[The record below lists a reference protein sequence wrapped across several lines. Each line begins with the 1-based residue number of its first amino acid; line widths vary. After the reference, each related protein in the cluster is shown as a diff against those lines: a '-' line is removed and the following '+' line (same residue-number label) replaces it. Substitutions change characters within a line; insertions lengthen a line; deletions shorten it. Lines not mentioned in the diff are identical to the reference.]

1 MRFSCHLSLA
11 ASLLALVPLVLA
23 APAASKPGVN
33 AARQLQEEY
42 IYKNIKPSSL
52 NAKQKEH
59 FQILKRTNEVLLKGK
74 YDTQKVYDLNFRPI
88 VEDMAAI
95 QNGLQQQAVA
105 LRDKADALRNANK
118 GKLADQCDACADVYD
133 DMAAICVEAQKVFPT
148 HDMSTMNDLVRR
160 YTKAEGQLLL
170 CGVKKL
176 PPRNWL
182 TGQEYRIL
190 CRKIKMSKQD

>member
-1 MRFSCHLSLA
+1 MRFSCRLLLA
-11 ASLLALVPLVLA
+11 SFLALVPLVLA
-23 APAASKPGVN
+23 APATSKPGAN
-33 AARQLQEEY
+33 AAKQLQEEY

-52 NAKQKEH
+52 NAKQKEY
-59 FQILKRTNEVLLKGK
+59 FQILKRTNEVLVKGK
-74 YDTQKVYDLNFRPI
+74 YDTQKVYDLNFHPVI
-88 VEDMAAI
+88 KDMAAI

-118 GKLADQCDACADVYD
+118 GKLADQCDACADVYEE
-133 DMAAICVEAQKVFPT
+133 MVAICVEAQKVFPT
-148 HDMSTMNDLVRR
+148 NNMSKMNDLVRR
-160 YTKAEGQLLL
+160 YSQAEGQLLL

>member
-1 MRFSCHLSLA
+1 MRFFHRLLL
-11 ASLLALVPLVLA
+11 ASLLVLPPIVLA
-23 APAASKPGVN
+23 APVTSKPG
-33 AARQLQEEY
+33 ASTARQLQEEY

-52 NAKQKEH
+52 NTKQKTY
-59 FQILKRTNEVLLKGK
+59 FQILKRTEEVISKGK
-74 YDTQKVYDLNFRPI
+74 YETQKVYDLNFRPI

-118 GKLADQCDACADVYD
+118 GKLADQCDACADVYEE
-133 DMAAICVEAQKVFPT
+133 MAAICAEAQKIFPT
-148 HDMSTMNDLVRR
+148 NNMSKMNDLVRR
-160 YTKAEGQLLL
+160 YAQAEGQLLL

-182 TGQEYRIL
+182 TIQEYLIL
-190 CRKIKMSKQD
+190 CRKIKMSQQR